1 MGDRYCVTCK
11 LRTPKN
17 KKQRIK
23 GEGIIMEM
31 SQGMTCNV
39 LQYPL
44 ETSGAFIMIPEDDW
58 NRQEWRNGFL
68 KAQPE
73 VDASRVDEA
82 FAKEKQS

>member
-1 MGDRYCVTCK
+1 
-11 LRTPKN
+11 
-17 KKQRIK
+17 
-23 GEGIIMEM
+23 
-31 SQGMTCNV
+31 
-39 LQYPL
+39 
-44 ETSGAFIMIPEDDW
+44 MIPEDDW